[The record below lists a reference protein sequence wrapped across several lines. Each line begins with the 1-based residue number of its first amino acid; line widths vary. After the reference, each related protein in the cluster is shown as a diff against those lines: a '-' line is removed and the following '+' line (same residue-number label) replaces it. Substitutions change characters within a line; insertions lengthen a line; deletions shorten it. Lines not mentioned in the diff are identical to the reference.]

1 MPKPRT
7 VVVSLI
13 LFALG
18 ALFPEFRDI
27 FKEQPG
33 GQRKKSVAGA
43 AEGQVVAVMDGD
55 TIGVMV
61 SGQEV
66 RVRLVGIDAPEKAQ
80 PFGMTAKEAMS
91 DAVFGKVVHLRTHST
106 DRYGRTL
113 ADVYQGKTWINLQM
127 IRSGFAWHYSA
138 YSKDPQLAQAE
149 QAARR
154 ERRGLWS
161 GGNPM
166 PPWNWRAAGRQTAKA
181 GSAAK

>member
-7 VVVSLI
+7 LAATLI
-13 LFALG
+13 LFVLG
-18 ALFPEFRDI
+18 ALFPEFRDLL
-27 FKEQPG
+27 KDPSG
-33 GQRKKSVAGA
+33 GQRKKSVIGA
-43 AEGQVVAVMDGD
+43 AEGEVVAVMDGD

-80 PFGMTAKEAMS
+80 PFGMSAKKELS

-113 ADVYQGKTWINLQM
+113 ADVYQGKDWINLNM
-127 IRSGFAWHYSA
+127 IRSGCAWHYTA

-161 GGNPM
+161 IGGVPT
-166 PPWNWRAAGRQTAKA
+166 PPWAWRAAGRQSGGA
-181 GSAAK
+181 GRAG